1 MKYLLAGLTA
11 TIVMS
16 MAIVADAAPKGGMGD
31 ALAQKRSACQA
42 QAAKRYSAVRF
53 LARRDYVRRCMGEK
67 RRSR

>member
-1 MKYLLAGLTA
+1 MKYLLAGFTA
-11 TIVMS
+11 MTILS
-16 MAIVADAAPKGGMGD
+16 MATLADAAPKAKGD
-31 ALAQKRSACQA
+31 VQAQKRSACQA